1 MSYFEKMKNLMY
13 GKDVK
18 GIEEWL
24 HDDFL
29 FVADYELMNRDDW
42 LINTAKEFGQG
53 IIGLYDP
60 KCLLENEHILVFEGQ
75 RQYEGNQVLY
85 TT

>member
-1 MSYFEKMKNLMY
+1 
-13 GKDVK
+13 
-18 GIEEWL
+18 
-24 HDDFL
+24 
-29 FVADYELMNRDDW
+29 MNRDDW

-53 IIGLYDP
+53 TIGLYDP
-60 KCLLENEHILVFEGQ
+60 KGLLENKHILVFEGQ

>member
-13 GKDVK
+13 GKDLK

-29 FVADYELMNRDDW
+29 FGSDYELMNRADW
-42 LINTAKEFGQG
+42 LINVAKEF
-53 IIGLYDP
+53 
-60 KCLLENEHILVFEGQ
+60 
-75 RQYEGNQVLY
+75 
-85 TT
+85 